1 MTNKIITRFA
11 PSPTGLLHIGSART
25 ALFVYLFTRQ
35 NNGKY
40 ILRMEDTDKERSK
53 PENEKEILES
63 LEWLG
68 LENDEFIRQSDNL
81 DYHKACL
88 KKLIDNDLAY
98 FSKEEIIKEGDRAEV
113 IRFRNPGK
121 QITFKDLIHGEIVFD
136 TTELG
141 DFVIAKDLDTPIFH
155 LANVA
160 DDIKSGVTHVIR
172 GEDHISNTPRQIL
185 LFEALGALTIPTYAH
200 IPLILDSDRAKLS
213 KRKHGAFVWISEY
226 RKNGY
231 LPEAMNNYLALLG
244 WSPQAANNNEA
255 GTDDEIL
262 FMEELLKRF
271 DISKVQKKSAIFD
284 LEKLN
289 WLNREYIKRQSQTA
303 KVKEIVE
310 RCPTRVKELS
320 LYSEEKLSLIAP
332 LLVERINNYSEVTD
346 ILGRGDFD
354 FFFTTPAPNREL
366 LKGGPFLRQTLE
378 MIKEAPNESFADPE
392 EIKKVLW
399 DFATLKGRG
408 EVLWPMRVALTGQ
421 AKSPDP
427 FTVASILGKEETIKR
442 LIHAEQI
449 LL

>member
-1 MTNKIITRFA
+1 MSNKIITRFA

-25 ALFVYLFTRQ
+25 ALFVYLFTKQ

-53 PENEKEILES
+53 PENEAEILDS
-63 LEWLG
+63 LKWLG
-68 LENDEFIRQSDNL
+68 LEHDEYIRQSDNL
-81 DYHKACL
+81 AYHKECL
-88 KKLIDNDLAY
+88 KKLLDADLAY
-98 FSKEEIIKEGDRAEV
+98 FSKEEIKKEGDREEV
-113 IRFRNPGK
+113 IRFRNPNK
-121 QITFKDLIHGEIVFD
+121 QVTFRDLIHGEIVFD

-160 DDIKSGVTHVIR
+160 DDIKSGTTHIIR

-185 LFEALGALTIPTYAH
+185 LFEALGTETIPTYAH

-213 KRKHGAFVWISEY
+213 KRKHGAYVWISEY

-244 WSPQAANNNEA
+244 WSPQAANNNEV

-262 FMEELLKRF
+262 FMEELIRRF
-271 DISKVQKKSAIFD
+271 DITKVQKKSAIFD

-289 WLNREYIKRQSQTA
+289 WLNREYIKRQSPTE
-303 KVKEIVE
+303 KLKKILNC
-310 RCPTRVKELS
+310 CPERVKELP
-320 LYSEEKLSLIAP
+320 LYSDEKLSLITP
-332 LLVERINNYSEVTD
+332 LLIERINNYGEVSD

-354 FFFTTPAPNREL
+354 FFFTTPHPHKDSLR
-366 LKGGPFLRQTLE
+366 GGPFLRQTLDI
-378 MIKEAPNESFADPE
+378 IKEIPNESFSSPE
-392 EIKKVLW
+392 EIKKLLW
-399 DFATLKGRG
+399 DFATEKGRG
-408 EVLWPMRVALTGQ
+408 EVLWPLRVALTGQ
-421 AKSPDP
+421 EKSPDP

-442 LIHAEQI
+442 LTHAEQI

>member
-1 MTNKIITRFA
+1 MNNKIITRFA

-53 PENEKEILES
+53 PENEAEILDS
-63 LEWLG
+63 LKWLG
-68 LENDEFIRQSDNL
+68 LEHDEYIRQSDNTS
-81 DYHKACL
+81 YHKECL

-121 QITFKDLIHGEIVFD
+121 KVTFKDLIHGEIVFD

-185 LFEALGALTIPTYAH
+185 LFEALGTLTIPTYAH

-262 FMEELLKRF
+262 FREELLKRF

-289 WLNREYIKRQSQTA
+289 WLNREYLKRLSST
-303 KVKEIVE
+303 
-310 RCPTRVKELS
+310 ELQ
-320 LYSEEKLSLIAP
+320 EKLKDFVPSAALPLAEILI
-332 LLVERINNYSEVTD
+332 ERVNNLKEA
-346 ILGRGDFD
+346 GDLITSGEFD
-354 FFFTTPAPNREL
+354 FFFSPPEPNRDL
-366 LKGGPFLRQTLE
+366 LKEGKFLAETIAKLAE
-378 MIKEAPNESFADPE
+378 VNDEDFADKEKIKE
-392 EIKKVLW
+392 KLW
-399 DFATLKGRG
+399 DFATEKGRAQ
-408 EVLWPMRVALTGQ
+408 VLWPMRIALTGRE
-421 AKSPDP
+421 KSPDP

-442 LIHAEQI
+442 LTHAEQI